1 MLTKWTEQLW
11 HSPFNQLSGTCQ
23 GFETILSNGYVKSG
37 LPNKTV
43 IAGVQDF
50 ICYILNRSALI
61 YSLGNLQWHKKK
73 KTQGTR

>member
-1 MLTKWTEQLW
+1 MT
-11 HSPFNQLSGTCQ
+11 QLSGTCQ

-43 IAGVQDF
+43 IVGVQDF

-61 YSLGNLQWHKKK
+61 YSLANLQWH
-73 KTQGTR
+73 